1 MGEIMYKK
9 NKTKSKLGLL
19 SFLMI
24 FFALFALAPNIAMA
38 NPEEEPAL
46 VFGTYN
52 GPSNLDPLLAFEANS
67 YSVIDQVVE
76 GLFAYDLSHPEMVV
90 IPRLA
95 AGYGTWSPDGLTYT
109 LSLKPGITFH
119 DGAPF
124 NATAVEWNYNRLAYF
139 TNFTG
144 LLPPGYQTSPFEWLY
159 RWPDGTPIINRVETV
174 NIYTVNFVLNRPYA
188 PFESLLAFTGSAI
201 LSPKSTPYFDYL
213 NVYSS
218 NLIGTGP
225 FVYDYYSEG
234 FEVKFHAYENYYSG
248 AAEIKDLTFSIIQD
262 SFERSQAL
270 LDGLIDILHNPEL
283 SMISTFEADPQ
294 IVVEQGQ
301 DEVTRFITMN
311 NQIID
316 QTWRQA
322 ISYAFDYNYYIDD
335 ILGGEAIR
343 LKSPIPEG
351 ILYANWS
358 LNAPT
363 QDVIQAR
370 QILVDAG
377 ICNFD
382 VYSDTEWLDAA
393 ANNPLKSITYTYAP
407 NAIRENIGILLEQ
420 NLELIGM
427 DVFLELIDFSEFLYR
442 LYEDPSLFQTC
453 YLGWG
458 ADYND
463 PSDFL
468 NILYSVDGTSN
479 LGLVNDPTLEA
490 LMAQGLS
497 ELDPIAREGIYDE
510 IQRYM
515 VEELMPF
522 VYLSVG
528 RKYDVYN
535 INVFGYQANPM
546 GKFWFY
552 DITLE
557 DFSPPETF
565 VETQGVKGFD
575 GYFMSDV
582 RVYLYADDD
591 LSGVLKTE
599 YSFDGVTWCEYIDS
613 IEIIA
618 YGATDIYYRSV
629 DNAGNI
635 EPSKIITI
643 EIYERPP
650 DHQPVIYAPSSFR
663 DEIDPHYVWET
674 SSYNIID
681 QVAETLF
688 AHDYETPDNAIVPRL
703 AADYGLWSP
712 DGLTYEVPLRTDV
725 YFHDGEIFDA
735 YMAEWSFN
743 RLFYF
748 MNMTGTLPSDQ
759 RVSMF
764 QSIFRWIDGTPIIDH
779 VEVVDTY
786 TLRFDLNR
794 PYAGLE
800 GLLAMS
806 GTAIL
811 SAAST
816 PATEYLNPEDNILVG
831 TGPFRFAE
839 YQWDTGVRFYRF
851 DPYWQGPA
859 MIDELW
865 FLRIDDFTQRQDA
878 FQRRVVDFLDDP
890 DIALLDD
897 YIADP
902 NFVIEGGP
910 DAIIYYI
917 AMRNN
922 IIDQTIRQAI
932 SYAINYTHLTEVIY
946 GGHVARLKSP
956 IPLGIPY
963 ANWVYNV
970 ATFDVLTARQILVDA
985 GVCNYDIYDEQQWI
999 DNPILS
1005 YNYDYLAYSSRSIDI
1020 ALLVEQ
1026 NLEKIG
1032 IDITLVPTDWSELLD
1047 KIFGNS
1053 ADLHLFLSAWGADF
1067 IDPYTFINSLLSND
1081 SPSNWAK
1088 VDDPYLQNLI
1098 DQGISETD
1106 KITRQAIYDEIQRY
1120 CVEELMPWVFTTTG
1134 YDYFAYNSRF
1144 SGYQWNEIGKV
1155 WFYPVG
1161 TPDLTPPET
1170 TIHLKG
1176 PYSLDGYYFSDVTVE
1191 FWADDWDS
1199 GVAYT
1204 EYSFNEVD
1212 WIEYT
1217 GDFIISDEGATT
1229 LYYRSVDYNDNVED
1243 TKVEYIEIYPRLI
1256 NDPAVIFGTP
1266 GNWFDLD
1273 PHNGWDSSSY
1283 NVFDQVVETLF
1294 AYDLSDPQMNIVPR
1308 LAADYGTWSPD
1319 GLTYTVP
1326 LRTGITFHDGTPF
1339 DAWSVQWNAY
1349 RLGYFMNLTGTLPRD
1364 QPITFIDSVYR
1375 WPDGTPY
1382 FIDVEVVND
1391 YTVRYV
1397 LSRPFGAIEALFCFT
1412 GSGML
1417 SPSSTPFFNY
1427 LDRYSD
1433 TLVGTGPFVY
1443 EEYVPELGIRF
1454 HSYEN
1459 YWQGPA
1465 SINDLRFVFYEE
1477 QDRLNQALLDGYVD
1491 IINDPLIDMIEAFK
1505 ADPEIIVDEG
1515 LGTTSYYLVLNNNNL
1530 DQVIR
1535 QSISYA
1541 INYTYVVEEIYPG
1554 RFERLESALP
1564 PSLRYANWAYSAATY
1579 DLITARQI
1587 LVDAGVCS
1595 FDIYNDAEWIDA
1607 AVNNPLATLNYPYR
1621 FDSLLSTELGDLL
1634 AENLR
1639 MIGINVILEYMGWG
1653 DFIERIFNDLNSLDL
1668 FYWGWGT
1675 DYNDPYN
1682 VINNLYASSNGNPFT
1697 NLAQINDPYLQG
1709 LIDQGEAEIDPGV
1722 REAIYDEIQRYLV
1735 EELMPFAYLMINIQF
1750 DAYNSKLSG
1759 YQWNPMNK
1767 VWFYSVY
1774 QSTVYIETETG
1785 INVEVI
1791 DPIHDITLIFS
1802 EVIDSGITTITELE
1816 TGPEIPLG
1824 YEMNGF
1830 YFDITTTAVY
1840 IGPID
1845 ISFIYDESQVDSDEA
1860 NLKIM
1865 HWNEVT
1871 EMWEDS
1877 TTWVDTTN
1885 NIIYGQVSSLS
1896 IFAILEI
1903 IDFDPPITTHSLS
1916 GTLGNE
1922 GWYITDV
1929 DITLIATDAY
1939 SGVSITEYSIDGI
1952 DWVEYQGTFTY
1963 NIEGENTIFYRSIDK
1978 VGNVETTN
1986 FISIKIDKTPPDTE
2000 LIITDCYTDEA
2011 GNIFVSYNSTFVVVG
2026 FDIYSGVEFSYYRID
2041 SGNWI
2046 IFDSPFNLTGL
2057 PGTYIIEY
2065 YSSDVAGNIEAVNS
2079 TTVILTTEF
2088 EEVFEGFGMLR
2099 VNGQRFVGSAT
2110 LSVSD
2115 DTIQIEIEDQIL
2127 TWEIVDYVEIKNME
2141 IYTGEGELGI
2151 IKVII
2156 IRCGDRTF
2164 VLAYGDNVF
2173 FSGYG

>member
-1 MGEIMYKK
+1 MYKK
-9 NKTKSKLGLL
+9 NKIRSKLGLL

-24 FFALFALAPNIAMA
+24 FFALFALAPNIAIA

-46 VFGTYN
+46 VFGTYI
-52 GPSNLDPLLAFEANS
+52 GPSNLDPLLAFETNS
-67 YSVIDQVVE
+67 FSVIDQVVE

-109 LSLKPGITFH
+109 VSLKPGVTFH
-119 DGAPF
+119 DGALF

-144 LLPPGYQTSPFEWLY
+144 LLPPGYQTTPFEWLY
-159 RWPDGTPIINRVETV
+159 RWPDGTPIINRVESI
-174 NIYTVNFVLNRPYA
+174 NIYTVDFILNRPYA

-234 FEVKFHAYENYYSG
+234 FEVKFHAYENYHSG
-248 AAEIKDLTFSIIQD
+248 EAEIKDLTFSIIGD

-301 DEVTRFITMN
+301 DEITRFITMN

-358 LNAPT
+358 FNAPT
-363 QDVIQAR
+363 HSVIQAR

-382 VYSDTEWLDAA
+382 IYSDTEWLDAA
-393 ANNPLKSITYTYAP
+393 ANNPLKTITHTYIP
-407 NAIRENIGILLEQ
+407 SVVRENIGILLEQ
-420 NLELIGM
+420 NLELIGI
-427 DVFLELIDFSEFLYR
+427 DVILELIDVSEFLYR

-463 PSDFL
+463 PSDFI
-468 NILYSVDGTSN
+468 NYLYSVDGTSN
-479 LGLVNDPTLEA
+479 FGLVDDPTLED

-522 VYLSVG
+522 VYLSVSK
-528 RKYDVYN
+528 KYDVYN
-535 INVFGYQANPM
+535 TNVFGYNANPM

-557 DFSPPETF
+557 DFTPPETF

-575 GYFMSDV
+575 GYYMSDV

-591 LSGVLKTE
+591 MSGVLKTE
-599 YSFDGVTWCEYIDS
+599 YSFDGAIWNEYFDS
-613 IEIIA
+613 IEITN

-629 DNAGNI
+629 DYAGNI
-635 EPSKIITI
+635 EPTKLITI

-650 DHQPVIYAPSSFR
+650 DHQPVIYAPSSFSY
-663 DEIDPHYVWET
+663 EIDPHYVWEA
-674 SSYNIID
+674 SSYAVID
-681 QVAETLF
+681 QVVETLF
-688 AHDYETPDNAIVPRL
+688 AHDFDTPDNAIVPRL
-703 AADYGLWSP
+703 AADYGTWSP
-712 DGLTYEVPLRTDV
+712 DGLSYTVPLRTGV
-725 YFHDGEIFDA
+725 YFHDGAYFDA

-764 QSIFRWIDGTPIIDH
+764 ESMFRWFDGTPIIDH
-779 VEVVDTY
+779 VEVVDPY
-786 TLRFDLNR
+786 TLRFVLNR

-816 PATEYLNPEDNILVG
+816 PATEYLNPENNNLVG

-865 FLRIDDFTQRQDA
+865 FLRIDDSSQRQDA
-878 FQRRVVDFLDDP
+878 FQRGVVDFLDDP

-910 DAIIYYI
+910 NAVIYYI

-946 GGHVARLKSP
+946 GGHVARLRSP

-963 ANWVYNV
+963 ANWGYNA

-985 GVCNYDIYDEQQWI
+985 GVCSYDIYDEQQWI

-1032 IDITLVPTDWSELLD
+1032 IDITLVPTEWSELLD

-1081 SPSNWAK
+1081 SPYNWAN

-1106 KITRQAIYDEIQRY
+1106 KVARQAIYDEIQRY

-1155 WFYPVG
+1155 WFYTVG

-1170 TIHLKG
+1170 YIYVDGL
-1176 PYSLDGYYFSDVTVE
+1176 YSFDGYYFPPVTVWLE
-1191 FWADDWDS
+1191 AYDWDS
-1199 GVAYT
+1199 GVQIT
-1204 EYSFNEVD
+1204 EYSYNGVD
-1212 WIEYT
+1212 WIEYF
-1217 GDFIISDEGATT
+1217 DSFDIYDEGTT
-1229 LYYRSVDYNDNVED
+1229 TIYYRSTDFNGNIED
-1243 TKVEYIEIYPRLI
+1243 TKVEYIEIHSRPI
-1256 NDPAVIFGTP
+1256 DDPVVIFGMSSDVP
-1266 GNWFDLD
+1266 GID
-1273 PHNGWDSSSY
+1273 PHDAWDGISY
-1283 NVFDQVVETLF
+1283 SVIDQVVETLF
-1294 AYDLSDPQMNIVPR
+1294 AYDLSDPQMNIIPR

-1339 DAWSVQWNAY
+1339 DAWAVQWNAY
-1349 RLGYFMNLTGTLPRD
+1349 RLGYLMNLTGTLPPD
-1364 QPITFIDSVYR
+1364 QHVAYINSLYR
-1375 WPDGTPY
+1375 HPDGTPI
-1382 FIDVEVVND
+1382 FIDVQVVD
-1391 YTVRYV
+1391 TYTVRYV
-1397 LSRPFGAIEALFCFT
+1397 LSKPFAAIEALLCFT
-1412 GSGML
+1412 GSGIL
-1417 SPSSTPFFNY
+1417 SPNPTSTPFYNY
-1427 LDRYSD
+1427 LDLYSD
-1433 TLVGTGPFVY
+1433 TLVGTGPFIY
-1443 EEYVPELGIRF
+1443 GEYMPQKGIKYYSNEE
-1454 HSYEN
+1454 
-1459 YWQGPA
+1459 YWQGPPA
-1465 SINDLRFVFYEE
+1465 IKELWYLIIEDPY
-1477 QDRLNQALLDGYVD
+1477 DLNQALLDGNID
-1491 IINDPLIDMIEAFK
+1491 ITNNPLFDMIDALR
-1505 ADPEIIVDEG
+1505 ADPEIIVEEG
-1515 LGTTSYYLVLNNNNL
+1515 LGMISYYLMMNNNKVN
-1530 DQVIR
+1530 QTIR

-1554 RFERLESALP
+1554 RYVRLESALP
-1564 PSLRYANWAYSAATY
+1564 QGLRYADWTYSAAIY
-1579 DLITARQI
+1579 DVTIARQI
-1587 LVDAGVCS
+1587 LVDAGLCNY
-1595 FDIYNDAEWIDA
+1595 DIYNDAEWIDA
-1607 AVNNPLATLNYPYR
+1607 AINNPIASYNYAWRP
-1621 FDSLLSTELGDLL
+1621 DSLLSRELGNLL
-1634 AENLR
+1634 VENLQ
-1639 MIGINVILEYMGWG
+1639 MVGIELVLEEMSWWE
-1653 DFIERIFNDLNSLDL
+1653 FIERILFDPNSLEL
-1668 FYWGWGT
+1668 YYWGWVA
-1675 DYNDPYN
+1675 DYNDPSA
-1682 VINNLYASSNGNPFT
+1682 VINYLYSNEYTDYNF
-1697 NLAQINDPYLQG
+1697 AQVNDPYLQS
-1709 LIDQGEAEIDPGV
+1709 LIHQGMSELDPIA

-1735 EELMPFAYLMINIQF
+1735 EELMPFAYLMLSKQF
-1750 DAYNSKLSG
+1750 DAYNNKLAG
-1759 YQWNPMNK
+1759 YQSNPLDK
-1767 VWFYSVY
+1767 VWFYGVY
-1774 QSTVYIETETG
+1774 QPTVHIETPTG

-1791 DPIHDITLIFS
+1791 DPIHGVTLIFS
-1802 EVIDSGITTITELE
+1802 EVIESGVTTITKLE

-1824 YEMNGF
+1824 YEINGF

-1845 ISFIYDESQVDSDEA
+1845 ISFIYDENQVVGDEA

-1871 EMWEDS
+1871 ELWEDA
-1877 TTWVDTTN
+1877 TTWVDTVN

-1903 IDFDPPITTHSLS
+1903 LDLESPITTHSLS

-1922 GWYITDV
+1922 GWYITNV
-1929 DITLIATDAY
+1929 DITLIATDVF
-1939 SGVSITEYSIDGI
+1939 SGVSITEYSLNEI
-1952 DWVEYQGTFTY
+1952 DWEEYLGTFTY
-1963 NIEGENTIFYRSIDK
+1963 SIEGETSIFYRSVDN
-1978 VGNVETTN
+1978 VGNVEATN
-1986 FISIKIDKTPPDTE
+1986 SISIKIDKTPPDTE
-2000 LIITDCYTDEA
+2000 LIITDCYTDES
-2011 GNIFVSYNSTFVVVG
+2011 GNIYVSYDSTFVVVG
-2026 FDIYSGVEFSYYRID
+2026 FDFHSGADYSYYRID
-2041 SGNWI
+2041 SGDWI
-2046 IFDSPFNLTGL
+2046 IFEIPFNLTGP

-2079 TTVILTTEF
+2079 TLVILTTEV
-2088 EEVFEGFGMLR
+2088 EEIFEGFGMLR
-2099 VNGQRFVGSAT
+2099 VNGQRFVGSAS
-2110 LSVSD
+2110 LLISD
-2115 DTIQIEIEDQIL
+2115 QTIQMEIEDQIV
-2127 TWEIVDYVEIKNME
+2127 TWDIVDYVEIHNME
-2141 IYTGEGELGI
+2141 IYTGEGELGR